1 MGLLVAGLGVAFLED
16 LDTDLAGFTGAALTL
31 DTLAAG
37 FFLSLDTLIFL
48 SFEALLLGAAAGLAL
63 G

>member
-1 MGLLVAGLGVAFLED
+1 LLAEALGVAFLEIFD
-16 LDTDLAGFTGAALTL
+16 ADLADFTGAALALTTFWA
-31 DTLAAG
+31 D

-48 SFEALLLGAAAGLAL
+48 SFETLFLGAATALAL